1 VRDFNHKCEENDGFD
16 EGFVFWDFGSFL
28 KKL

>member
-1 VRDFNHKCEENDGFD
+1 MRDFNHKCEENDGFD

-28 KKL
+28 KK

>member
-16 EGFVFWDFGSFL
+16 EGFVFWDFGSFI
-28 KKL
+28 KQ